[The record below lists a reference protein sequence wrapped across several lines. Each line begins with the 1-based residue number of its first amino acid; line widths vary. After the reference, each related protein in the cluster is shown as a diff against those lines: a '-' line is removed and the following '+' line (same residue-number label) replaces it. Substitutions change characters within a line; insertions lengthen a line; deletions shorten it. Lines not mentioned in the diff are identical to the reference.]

1 MAKTRIY
8 NIKDELLHVFK
19 IRTVPHNLDIDG
31 MIEDMCM
38 ADDESHIRM
47 IGLFLYRCLLHDKRC
62 SDSFNIYWF
71 TQIMLPFPENVSA
84 YYRKQKLLFFQKI
97 SASQIRLMLFIVMTI
112 NKDEAKSD
120 EVRDFFSY
128 WTSRYNELV
137 KT

>member
-62 SDSFNIYWF
+62 AIIKGAFADFRN
-71 TQIMLPFPENVSA
+71 A
-84 YYRKQKLLFFQKI
+84 
-97 SASQIRLMLFIVMTI
+97 IR
-112 NKDEAKSD
+112 NNN
-120 EVRDFFSY
+120 RG
-128 WTSRYNELV
+128 
-137 KT
+137 

>member
-71 TQIMLPFPENVSA
+71 TQIMLPQKMVFLHFRGDVSLD
-84 YYRKQKLLFFQKI
+84 RQTGNN
-97 SASQIRLMLFIVMTI
+97 SP
-112 NKDEAKSD
+112 
-120 EVRDFFSY
+120 
-128 WTSRYNELV
+128 
-137 KT
+137 